1 MSNRPAAKTPTVAI
15 ARILRDLGLKQGN
28 DFRVRGQYQGTGQN
42 RERIGTYVAALTGAA
57 DQVIADHAD
66 EIERLASEAGHS
78 FRVSIH
84 FTANG
89 RMWTWVANYG
99 QRTRDTVPAA
109 TLGRD
114 DETQAPAE
122 QSRRTV
128 KTIEQRPGRNGAPV
142 IKATLGQPH
151 PAFEQPDS
159 KRQRAADALRSL
171 AGQVTGAVAE
181 ATARPSTDDPYE
193 GLAQKRFGSLYWA
206 CEQAGSVWF
215 FQDGQHG
222 SRYTLRIYT
231 GRVQV
236 RGWYLTGPGLPVEGR
251 RMGTT
256 LTESAEASAD
266 VILDHKW
273 ITERMAA
280 TARQWPKGLRVTNG
294 HRTGAVNG
302 VAWGVV
308 TLEGH
313 ENYGRPWVDV
323 DWDAVDGDMGTNR
336 RGRPFTDTLTRI

>member
-128 KTIEQRPGRNGAPV
+128 KTIEQRPGRTGAPV
-142 IKATLGQPH
+142 IKATLGQPR
-151 PAFEQPDS
+151 PAFEQ
-159 KRQRAADALRSL
+159 
-171 AGQVTGAVAE
+171 
-181 ATARPSTDDPYE
+181 PSTDDPYE

-266 VILDHKW
+266 VILNHKW

-323 DWDAVDGDMGTNR
+323 DWDAVDSDMGTNR